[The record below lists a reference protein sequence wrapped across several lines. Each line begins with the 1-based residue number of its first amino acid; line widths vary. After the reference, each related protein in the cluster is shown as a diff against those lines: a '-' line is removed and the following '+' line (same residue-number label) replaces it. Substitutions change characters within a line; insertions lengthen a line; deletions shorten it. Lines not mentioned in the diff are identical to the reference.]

1 MNNFNYTMLCALEN
15 EKIYQVDQ
23 FGRKEIGVIMK
34 HYTDTMEL
42 LKKFQDKCEQYKK
55 MLEEAGILK
64 KEKTVQ
70 EIQEEQTAMIKALT
84 EQIAELKAEVKH
96 NGEHTTKPNKATTEQ
111 QPAKAA

>member
-1 MNNFNYTMLCALEN
+1 MNNFQCTMLAAIEN

-42 LKKFQDKCEQYKK
+42 LKKFQEKSEQYKK
-55 MLEEAGILK
+55 MLEDAGILK

-70 EIQEEQTAMIKALT
+70 EIQEEQTAMIKALS
-84 EQIAELKAEVKH
+84 EQIAQLKAEVKH
-96 NGEHTTKPNKATTEQ
+96 NGEYAAQSDKAD
-111 QPAKAA
+111 A

>member
-1 MNNFNYTMLCALEN
+1 MNNFQYTMLCAVEN

-42 LKKFQDKCEQYKK
+42 LKKFQEKSEQYKK
-55 MLEEAGILK
+55 MLEDAGILK
-64 KEKTVQ
+64 KEKSVQ

-84 EQIAELKAEVKH
+84 EQIAQLKAEVKA
-96 NGEHTTKPNKATTEQ
+96 NGEHTVKPNQTATEQ
-111 QPAKAA
+111 

>member
-1 MNNFNYTMLCALEN
+1 MNQFQYTMLCSVEN

-42 LKKFQDKCEQYKK
+42 LKKFQEKSEQYKK
-55 MLEEAGILK
+55 MLEDAGILK

-70 EIQEEQTAMIKALT
+70 EVQEEQTAMIKELMA
-84 EQIAELKAEVKH
+84 QVQALKAEVKY
-96 NGEHTTKPNKATTEQ
+96 GEHTAKSDKADAE
-111 QPAKAA
+111 

>member
-111 QPAKAA
+111 QPTKAA

>member
-1 MNNFNYTMLCALEN
+1 MNQFNYTMLCAIDN

-42 LKKFQDKCEQYKK
+42 LKKFQEKSEQYKK
-55 MLEEAGILK
+55 MLEDAGILK

-70 EIQEEQTAMIKALT
+70 EVQEEQTAMIKELMA
-84 EQIAELKAEVKH
+84 QVQALKAEVKH
-96 NGEHTTKPNKATTEQ
+96 NEQSTTEPNKTN
-111 QPAKAA
+111 AK